1 MTANV
6 TQAKKAFCIY
16 LQEAFFYTFSHS
28 MVSVGLGIRP
38 KMELFIIFIITAVF
52 AFYRI
57 IIIVLFRINKM
68 INW

>member
-6 TQAKKAFCIY
+6 TQAKKAFCIC

-28 MVSVGLGIRP
+28 MVPVGLGIRP
-38 KMELFIIFIITAVF
+38 KRELFIIFIITAVF

-57 IIIVLFRINKM
+57 IIIVLFRIGGFVL
-68 INW
+68 